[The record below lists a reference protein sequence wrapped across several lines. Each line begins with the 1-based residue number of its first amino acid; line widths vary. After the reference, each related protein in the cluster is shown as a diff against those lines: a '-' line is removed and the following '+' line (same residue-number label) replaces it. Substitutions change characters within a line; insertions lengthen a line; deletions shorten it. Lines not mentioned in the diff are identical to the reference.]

1 MIKFVADS
9 SCDRPVIEGLEV
21 LYPPLTISTDER
33 SFCDDEQLDVKEM
46 LDYLA
51 DYKGRSYTACPSV
64 DSWLQAFEGGDEIY
78 VATITSGLSG
88 SYNSAM
94 AARELY
100 MQSNPE
106 AKVHVFDSL
115 STGPEIVLLL
125 EKLRDLK
132 AAGLSFAETV
142 AQGVEYQKKTR
153 LFFAL
158 QNLHNMAQNG
168 RVSKV
173 IAAAVG
179 MLSIR
184 IVGTASFEGTL
195 EQLARS
201 RGDNK
206 AMKELIAQMETAGYK
221 GGRMHVTDADNVKLR
236 DTFVG
241 LVKEKWPH
249 ANISTA
255 HCSGLCSYYAE
266 RGALMVGVETA

>member
-1 MIKFVADS
+1 MMKFVADS
-9 SCDRPVIEGLEV
+9 SCDRPVIDGLDV

-33 SFCDDEQLDVKEM
+33 SFCDDESLNVVEM

-64 DSWLQAFEGGDEIY
+64 DSWLQAFEGGNEIY
-78 VATITSGLSG
+78 AVTITSGLSG

-100 MQSNPE
+100 LQAHPDAM
-106 AKVHVFDSL
+106 VHVFDSL
-115 STGPEIVLLL
+115 STGPELVLLL

-132 AAGLSFAETV
+132 ASGLSFAETV
-142 AQGVEYQKKTR
+142 AQAIEYQKKTR

-173 IAAAVG
+173 VAAAIG

-195 EQLARS
+195 EQLARP
-201 RGDNK
+201 RGDSK
-206 AMKELIAQMETAGYK
+206 TMKEMLAQLENAGYR
-221 GGRMHVTDADNVKLR
+221 GGRIHIADVDNVKLR
-236 DTFVG
+236 DSFAAM
-241 LVKEKWPH
+241 VKEKWPN
-249 ANISTA
+249 AKISTA

-266 RGALMVGVETA
+266 RGALMIGVETI